1 MGSGSQIPLF
11 MNTLHTLYSH
21 KCVYITANSCQPF
34 FFFEWGGM
42 GWEIG
47 VGIFLSSK
55 CKNINEKSIRIGETA
70 TFFNGTL
77 KTKGSFSISNV
88 SVEYLKKKKYNC
100 KKMFKKKKKRENK
113 SWKMLKCGM

>member
-1 MGSGSQIPLF
+1 MGSGSQIPVF

-34 FFFEWGGM
+34 FFFEWV

-55 CKNINEKSIRIGETA
+55 CKNINEKSSRISETA
-70 TFFNGTL
+70 TFLMGH
-77 KTKGSFSISNV
+77 
-88 SVEYLKKKKYNC
+88 
-100 KKMFKKKKKRENK
+100 
-113 SWKMLKCGM
+113 